1 MSFKVI
7 HSALNTEKET
17 SDLMSLLNHYATDIM
32 GGGEE
37 LSPYVQE
44 HLISR
49 LQKRT
54 DAVIVLTYHEEEAV
68 GLAISFEGFS
78 TFYAKPLLNI
88 HDFVV
93 RSDYRG
99 QGIAKLMLD
108 KVEAIAKERDCC
120 KLTLE
125 VLQGNTRAQKVY
137 IDFGFDNYQL
147 EDSMGHALF
156 LQKKLG

>member
-1 MSFKVI
+1 MSFTVI
-7 HSALNTEKET
+7 HSLLNTEKET
-17 SDLMSLLNHYATDIM
+17 TDIMSLLNHYATDIM

-37 LSPYVQE
+37 LSSYVQA
-44 HLISR
+44 HLISK
-49 LQKRT
+49 LQQRT
-54 DAVIVLTYHEEEAV
+54 DVVVVMVYHEQEAV
-68 GLAISFEGFS
+68 GLSLSFEGFS

-88 HDFVV
+88 HDFIV

-99 QGIAKLMLD
+99 QGIAKLILD
-108 KVEAIAKERDCC
+108 KIEAIAKERDYC

-137 IDFGFDNYQL
+137 FDFGFDNYQL